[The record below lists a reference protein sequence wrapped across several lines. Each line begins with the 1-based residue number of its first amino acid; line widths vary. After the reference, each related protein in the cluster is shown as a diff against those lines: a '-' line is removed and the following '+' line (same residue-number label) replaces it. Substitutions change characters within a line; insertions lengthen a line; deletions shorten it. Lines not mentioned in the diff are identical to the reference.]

1 MIPWQSKAIVIG
13 ALAGAIGI
21 HAAGAAEKFQKLSG
35 TQIRAQFAGMQ
46 FTDEVHWGEI
56 YEPNGRLVSEEM
68 GRKRVGTWRIQ
79 KDQLC
84 TEFGKDEGSNC
95 YDVWMAGKKAQLRT
109 PDSSDLPMEG
119 VLENPPKRR

>member
-1 MIPWQSKAIVIG
+1 MITWQSKAIVIG
-13 ALAGAIGI
+13 VLAGAIGI
-21 HAAGAAEKFQKLSG
+21 HAAAAVEKFQKLSG
-35 TQIRAQFAGMQ
+35 AQIRAQFTGMQ

-84 TEFGKDEGSNC
+84 TEFGKDGGSNC
-95 YDVWMAGKKAQLRT
+95 YDVWMSGKKVELRT
-109 PDSSDLPMEG
+109 PGSSDLPLEG
-119 VLENPPKRR
+119 VLETPPKRR